1 VLGQP
6 SSRTDCFKIKTG
18 LRQARAGLQEEKQ
31 ASNEQKTGLQQ
42 DTQALEV
49 LLSNYKFLAPT
60 KVNITLS
67 SICNV
72 ETVVQLV

>member
-1 VLGQP
+1 VLGLP
-6 SSRTDCFKIKTG
+6 SSRTDCFQRKTG